1 MHVRG
6 QNRDQASLFPERLDD
21 LIGEDNAVRVIDAFV
36 DSLDLKALGFAR
48 IEAKGTGRLPY
59 HPGDLLK
66 LYLYGYMY
74 RIRSCRRL
82 ERECH
87 KNIEVLWLLHR
98 LAPDFK
104 TIANFRVDNR
114 GALLRVCAAFVRFCR
129 SQSLYGSDTV
139 AIDGS
144 KFAADNAPSRVL
156 RKKDLA
162 KELKRLDAKIAGW
175 LDELDD
181 DDEDEPP
188 SGGDNTRAALEA
200 LEAERGS
207 LTEQIQ
213 SLDAKRLAVQPA
225 TDPDA
230 RVMRHGKVGYNVQT
244 AVDDKHHLI
253 VAVDVVQ
260 SAVDQD
266 QLYRMA
272 RRSQR
277 QLGEKRLRVLA
288 DAGYSSGRQ
297 FKRCQA
303 HGIKPYVPVNRSHK
317 QHGSGQLFDK
327 SAFIYRPESDD
338 YECPAGESLAKK
350 TKSTKDRLYLYTSAA
365 CRGCRL
371 KQQCTTGQQRW
382 VSRHFEEDILNE
394 VADRTDANP
403 LMMRRRKA
411 MVEHPFGTLKR
422 RMDGGRFLLR
432 GLQKVKAEMA
442 LAVTAYNLTRAINL
456 LGARRL
462 LQALATGS
470 QTKRGHLN

>member
-1 MHVRG
+1 MHVQG
-6 QNRDQASLFPERLDD
+6 QNRDQATLFPERLDD
-21 LIGEDNAVRVIDAFV
+21 LIDEDNAVRVIDAFV

-48 IEAKGTGRLPY
+48 IEVKETGRPPY

-87 KNIEVLWLLHR
+87 KNIEVLWLLNR

-114 GALLRVCAAFVRFCR
+114 AALLRVCAAFVQFCR
-129 SQSLYGSDTV
+129 SQSLYGGDTV

-144 KFAADNAPSRVL
+144 KFTADNAPSRVL
-156 RKKDLA
+156 RRKDMA
-162 KELKRLDAKIAGW
+162 KELNRLDTKIAAW

-181 DDEDEPP
+181 DDEDDPP
-188 SGGDNTRAALEA
+188 SGGNTRAVLAA
-200 LEAERGS
+200 LEAERDS

-213 SLDAKRLAVQPA
+213 SLDEKRLQIQPQ

-230 RVMRHGKVGYNVQT
+230 RVMRHGRIGYNVQT
-244 AVDDKHHLI
+244 AVDGKHYLI
-253 VAVDVVQ
+253 VDVNVVQ
-260 SAVDQD
+260 STVDQD

-297 FKRCQA
+297 LERCQA
-303 HGIKPYVPVNRSHK
+303 HGIRPYVPVNRSLNN
-317 QHGSGQLFDK
+317 HGGGQLFDK
-327 SAFIYRPESDD
+327 SAFTYRPESDD
-338 YECPAGESLAKK
+338 YACPAGEILAKK
-350 TKSTKDRLYLYTSAA
+350 TRSTKNRLYLYTSAA
-365 CRGCRL
+365 CRECRL
-371 KQQCTTGQQRW
+371 KPQCTSGQQRW

-394 VADRTDANP
+394 VADRIDANP

-442 LAVTAYNLTRAINL
+442 LAVTAYNLTRAINV
-456 LGARRL
+456 LGTRRL
-462 LQALATGS
+462 CQALAT
-470 QTKRGHLN
+470 

>member
-1 MHVRG
+1 MHVQG
-6 QNRDQASLFPERLDD
+6 QNRDQATLFPERLDD

-48 IEAKGTGRLPY
+48 IETKATGRPPY

-87 KNIEVLWLLHR
+87 KNIEVLWLLNR

-114 GALLRVCAAFVRFCR
+114 KALLNVCAAFVQFCR
-129 SQSLYGSDTV
+129 SQSLYGGDTV

-162 KELKRLDAKIAGW
+162 NELSRLDARIGAW

-188 SGGDNTRAALEA
+188 GGGNTKAALEA
-200 LEAERGS
+200 LEAEREN

-230 RVMRHGKVGYNVQT
+230 RVMKHKIGYNVQT
-244 AVDDKHHLI
+244 SVDSKHHLI
-253 VAVDVVQ
+253 VDVDVVQ
-260 SAVDQD
+260 SPVDQD

-272 RRSQR
+272 RRSQW
-277 QLGEKRLRVLA
+277 QLKEKKLQVLA
-288 DAGYSSGRQ
+288 DAGYSSGRHL
-297 FKRCQA
+297 KRCQA
-303 HGIKPYVPVNRSHK
+303 HGMTPYVPVNRGINN
-317 QHGSGQLFDK
+317 QGNGQLFDK
-327 SAFIYRPESDD
+327 SAFTYHADGD
-338 YECPAGESLAKK
+338 YYACPAGQRLPKK
-350 TKSTKDRLYLYTSAA
+350 TRSKADRLYLYTSKA
-365 CRGCRL
+365 CGNCRL
-371 KQQCTTGQQRW
+371 RAQCTTGKQRW
-382 VSRHFEEDILNE
+382 VSRHFEEDVLNE
-394 VADRTDANP
+394 VADRTEANP

-422 RMDGGRFLLR
+422 RMDGGRFLVR
-432 GLQKVKAEMA
+432 GIQKVKAEMA
-442 LAVTAYNLTRAINL
+442 LAVTAYNLTRAINV
-456 LGARRL
+456 LGAQRL
-462 LQALATGS
+462 CQALAT
-470 QTKRGHLN
+470 

>member
-6 QNRDQASLFPERLDD
+6 QNRDQATLFPERLDD
-21 LIGEDNAVRVIDAFV
+21 LIGADNAVRVIDAFV

-48 IEAKGTGRLPY
+48 IEAKATGRPPY

-87 KNIEVLWLLHR
+87 KNIEVLWLLNR

-114 GALLRVCAAFVRFCR
+114 QALLRVCAAFVQFCR
-129 SQSLYGSDTV
+129 SQSLYGGDTI

-162 KELKRLDAKIAGW
+162 KELNRLDAKIGAW
-175 LDELDD
+175 LDDLDD

-188 SGGDNTRAALEA
+188 GGGDTRAALEA
-200 LEAERGS
+200 LEAERDS
-207 LTEQIQ
+207 LTERIQ

-244 AVDDKHHLI
+244 AVDSKHHLI
-253 VAVDVVQ
+253 VDVDVVQ

-266 QLYRMA
+266 QLYRIA

-277 QLGEKRLRVLA
+277 QLRENKHRVLA

-303 HGIKPYVPVNRSHK
+303 HGLTPYVPVNRSINN
-317 QHGSGQLFDK
+317 HGGGELFDK
-327 SAFIYRPESDD
+327 SVFSYHADSD
-338 YECPAGESLAKK
+338 YYACPAGEHLSKK
-350 TKSTKDRLYLYTSAA
+350 TRSSKDRLYLYTTKA
-365 CRGCRL
+365 CTDYRL
-371 KQQCTTGQQRW
+371 KEQCTMGKQRW
-382 VSRHFEEDILNE
+382 VSRHFEEDVLNE

-422 RMDGGRFLLR
+422 RMDGGRFLVR

-442 LAVTAYNLTRAINL
+442 LAVTAYNLTRAINV
-456 LGARRL
+456 LGARQL
-462 LQALATGS
+462 CQALAT
-470 QTKRGHLN
+470 

>member
-1 MHVRG
+1 MHVQG
-6 QNRDQASLFPERLDD
+6 QNRDQATLFPERLDD

-48 IEAKGTGRLPY
+48 IEVKATGRPPY

-87 KNIEVLWLLHR
+87 KNIEVLWLLNR

-114 GALLRVCAAFVRFCR
+114 AALLRVCTAFVQFCR
-129 SQSLYGSDTV
+129 SQSLYGGDTI

-144 KFAADNAPSRVL
+144 KFTADNAPSRVL
-156 RKKDLA
+156 RRKDLA
-162 KELKRLDAKIAGW
+162 RDLSRLDAKIGAW

-188 SGGDNTRAALEA
+188 SGGNTKAALEA
-200 LEAERGS
+200 LEAERDS

-213 SLDAKRLAVQPA
+213 SLDARRLAVQPA

-230 RVMRHGKVGYNVQT
+230 RVMKHRKIGYNVQT
-244 AVDDKHHLI
+244 SVDGKHHLI
-253 VAVDVVQ
+253 VDVDVVQ

-277 QLGEKRLRVLA
+277 QLRENQLRVLA

-303 HGIKPYVPVNRSHK
+303 HGLRPYVPVNRAINN
-317 QHGSGQLFDK
+317 HGDGTLFDK
-327 SAFIYRPESDD
+327 SVFTYHADGD
-338 YECPAGESLAKK
+338 YYTCPGGEALPKK
-350 TKSTKDRLYLYTSAA
+350 SKSTKDRLYLYTTKA
-365 CRGCRL
+365 CTGCRL
-371 KQQCTTGQQRW
+371 KEQCTIGKQRW
-382 VSRHFEEDILNE
+382 VSRHFDEDVLDE
-394 VADRTDANP
+394 VANRTEANP
-403 LMMRRRKA
+403 LMIRRRKG

-422 RMDGGRFLLR
+422 RMDGGRFLVR

-442 LAVTAYNLTRAINL
+442 LAVTAYNLTRAINI

-462 LQALATGS
+462 IQALVT
-470 QTKRGHLN
+470 

>member
-6 QNRDQASLFPERLDD
+6 QNRDQATLFPERLDD

-36 DSLDLKALGFAR
+36 DSLDLKVLGFAR
-48 IEAKGTGRLPY
+48 IEVKATGRPPY

-74 RIRSCRRL
+74 RVRSCRRL

-87 KNIEVLWLLHR
+87 KNIEVLWLLNR

-104 TIANFRVDNR
+104 TIAHFRVDNR
-114 GALLRVCAAFVRFCR
+114 DALLRVCAAFVQFCR
-129 SQSLYGSDTV
+129 SQSLYGGDTV

-162 KELKRLDAKIAGW
+162 RELNRLDAKIGAW
-175 LDELDD
+175 LDDLDD

-188 SGGDNTRAALEA
+188 GGGNTRAALEA
-200 LEAERGS
+200 LEAERDS
-207 LTEQIQ
+207 LTGQIQ
-213 SLDAKRLAVQPA
+213 SLDTRRLAVQPV

-244 AVDDKHHLI
+244 AVDSKHHLI
-253 VAVDVVQ
+253 VDVNVVQ

-277 QLGEKRLRVLA
+277 QLKEKKLKVLA
-288 DAGYSSGRQ
+288 DAGYSSGWH

-303 HGIKPYVPVNRSHK
+303 HGLTPYVPVNRAINN
-317 QHGSGQLFDK
+317 QGDGRLFDK
-327 SAFIYRPESDD
+327 SVFTYHVDGD
-338 YECPAGESLAKK
+338 YYECPAGETLPKK
-350 TKSTKDRLYLYTSAA
+350 TRSTKDRLYLYTSEA
-365 CRGCRL
+365 CTRCRL
-371 KQQCTTGQQRW
+371 KEQCTPGKQRY
-382 VSRHFEEDILNE
+382 VSRHFEEDVLNE

-422 RMDGGRFLLR
+422 RMDGGRFLVR

-442 LAVTAYNLTRAINL
+442 LAVTAYNLTRAINI
-456 LGARRL
+456 LGSRRL
-462 LQALATGS
+462 IQALAT
-470 QTKRGHLN
+470 

>member
-1 MHVRG
+1 MHIQG
-6 QNRDQASLFPERLDD
+6 QNRDQGTLFPERLDD
-21 LIGEDNAVRVIDAFV
+21 LIDEDNAVRVIDAFV

-48 IEAKGTGRLPY
+48 IEVQATGRPPY

-87 KNIEVLWLLHR
+87 KNIELLWLLNR

-114 GALLRVCAAFVRFCR
+114 KALLRVCAAFVQFCR
-129 SQSLYGSDTV
+129 SQSLYGGETV

-144 KFAADNAPSRVL
+144 KFSADNAPSRVL

-162 KELKRLDAKIAGW
+162 RELNRLDAKIAAW

-188 SGGDNTRAALEA
+188 GGGNTQAALEA
-200 LEAERGS
+200 LEAERES
-207 LTEQIQ
+207 LTEKIQ
-213 SLDAKRLAVQPA
+213 SLDTQRLAAQPS

-230 RVMRHGKVGYNVQT
+230 RVMRRGHVGYNVQT
-244 AVDDKHHLI
+244 AVDGKHHLI
-253 VAVDVVQ
+253 VDVNVVQ

-277 QLGEKRLRVLA
+277 QLNEKTLQVLA
-288 DAGYSSGRQ
+288 DAGYSSGWHL
-297 FKRCQA
+297 KRCQA
-303 HGIKPYVPVNRSHK
+303 HGMTPYVPVNRSINN
-317 QHGSGQLFDK
+317 HGDGRLFDK
-327 SAFIYRPESDD
+327 SAFTYHADGD
-338 YECPAGESLAKK
+338 YFECPAGAAMAKK
-350 TKSTKDRLYLYTSAA
+350 TRSTKDRLYLYTTTS
-365 CRGCRL
+365 CSHCRL
-371 KQQCTTGQQRW
+371 KEQCTTGKQRW
-382 VSRHFEEDILNE
+382 VSRHFEEDVLNE
-394 VADRTDANP
+394 VADRTEANP

-422 RMDGGRFLLR
+422 RMDGGRFLVR

-442 LAVTAYNLTRAINL
+442 LAVTAYNLTRAINV

-462 LQALATGS
+462 IQALTA
-470 QTKRGHLN
+470 

>member
-1 MHVRG
+1 MHVQG
-6 QNRDQASLFPERLDD
+6 QNRDQATLFPERLDD

-36 DSLDLKALGFAR
+36 DSLDLKELGFVR
-48 IEAKGTGRLPY
+48 IETQATGRPPY

-114 GALLRVCAAFVRFCR
+114 AGLLRVCTAFVQFCR
-129 SQSLYGSDTV
+129 SQSLYGGDTV

-144 KFAADNAPSRVL
+144 KFTADNAPSRVL
-156 RKKDLA
+156 RRKDLA
-162 KELKRLDAKIAGW
+162 RELNRLDAKIGAW

-188 SGGDNTRAALEA
+188 SGGNTKAALEA
-200 LEAERGS
+200 LEAERES

-213 SLDAKRLAVQPA
+213 SLDARRLAVQSV

-230 RVMRHGKVGYNVQT
+230 RVMKHGKVGYNVQT
-244 AVDDKHHLI
+244 AVDGKHHLI
-253 VAVDVVQ
+253 VDVNVVQ

-277 QLGEKRLRVLA
+277 QLREKRLRVLA

-297 FKRCQA
+297 FQRCQA
-303 HGIKPYVPVNRSHK
+303 HGLRPYVPVNRAINN
-317 QHGSGQLFDK
+317 HGDGTLFDK
-327 SAFIYRPESDD
+327 SAFTYHADGD
-338 YECPAGESLAKK
+338 YYTCPAGEALPKK
-350 TKSTKDRLYLYTSAA
+350 TKSTKNRLYLYTSGA
-365 CRGCRL
+365 CTGCRL
-371 KQQCTTGQQRW
+371 KEQCTTGKQRW
-382 VSRHFEEDILNE
+382 VSRHFDDDVLNE
-394 VADRTDANP
+394 VADRTEANP

-422 RMDGGRFLLR
+422 RMDGGRFLVR

-442 LAVTAYNLTRAINL
+442 LAVTAYNLTRAINV

-462 LQALATGS
+462 VQALAT
-470 QTKRGHLN
+470 

>member
-1 MHVRG
+1 MHVQG
-6 QNRDQASLFPERLDD
+6 QNRDQGTLFPERLDD
-21 LIGEDNAVRVIDAFV
+21 LIAEDNAVRVIDAFV
-36 DSLDLKALGFAR
+36 DSLDLKALSFAR
-48 IEAKGTGRLPY
+48 IETKGTGRPPY

-87 KNIEVLWLLHR
+87 KNIEVLWLLNR

-114 GALLRVCAAFVRFCR
+114 KALLNVCAAFVQFCR
-129 SQSLYGSDTV
+129 SQSLYGGDTV

-162 KELKRLDAKIAGW
+162 KELKRLDAKIAAW
-175 LDELDD
+175 LDDLDD

-188 SGGDNTRAALEA
+188 GGDNTKAALEA
-200 LEAERGS
+200 LEAERDS

-230 RVMRHGKVGYNVQT
+230 RVMKHHKIGYNVQT
-244 AVDDKHHLI
+244 SVDAKHHLI
-253 VAVDVVQ
+253 VDVDVVQ
-260 SAVDQD
+260 SPVDQD

-277 QLGEKRLRVLA
+277 QLREKQLRVLA
-288 DAGYSSGRQ
+288 DAGYSSGRHLR
-297 FKRCQA
+297 RCQA
-303 HGIKPYVPVNRSHK
+303 HGLTPYVPVNRSINNR
-317 QHGSGQLFDK
+317 GDGRLFDK
-327 SAFIYRPESDD
+327 SAFTYDADGD
-338 YECPAGESLAKK
+338 YFKCPAGERLPKK
-350 TKSTKDRLYLYTSAA
+350 TKSTKDRLYLYTTAA
-365 CRGCRL
+365 CTGCQL
-371 KQQCTTGQQRW
+371 KEQCTQGKQRW
-382 VSRHFEEDILNE
+382 VSRHFEEDVLNQ
-394 VADRTDANP
+394 VAARTDANP

-442 LAVTAYNLTRAINL
+442 LAVTAYNLTRAINV
-456 LGARRL
+456 LGTKRL
-462 LQALATGS
+462 VQALAT
-470 QTKRGHLN
+470 

>member
-1 MHVRG
+1 MHVQG
-6 QNRDQASLFPERLDD
+6 QNRNQATLFPERLDD

-36 DSLDLKALGFAR
+36 DSLDLKALGFAH
-48 IEAKGTGRLPY
+48 IEAKATGRPPY

-87 KNIEVLWLLHR
+87 KNIEVLWLLNR

-114 GALLRVCAAFVRFCR
+114 QALLRVCAAFVQFCR
-129 SQSLYGSDTV
+129 SQSLYGGDTV

-144 KFAADNAPSRVL
+144 KFTADNAPSRVL

-162 KELKRLDAKIAGW
+162 KELNRLDAKIAAW

-188 SGGDNTRAALEA
+188 SGGNTRAALEA
-200 LEAERGS
+200 LEAERES

-213 SLDAKRLAVQPA
+213 SLDAKRLAVQPH

-230 RVMRHGKVGYNVQT
+230 RVMRNRKIGYNVQT
-244 AVDDKHHLI
+244 AVDGKHHLI

-266 QLYRMA
+266 QLYHMA

-277 QLGEKRLRVLA
+277 QLKKQQLNILA

-297 FKRCQA
+297 FRRCQA
-303 HGIKPYVPVNRSHK
+303 HGLTPYVPVNRAINH
-317 QHGSGQLFDK
+317 HGGGKLFDK
-327 SAFIYRPESDD
+327 SAFTYHADGD
-338 YECPAGESLAKK
+338 YFECPAGETLPKK
-350 TKSTKDRLYLYTSAA
+350 TKSTKDRMYLYTTEA
-365 CRGCRL
+365 CSGCRL
-371 KQQCTTGQQRW
+371 KEQCAMGKQRW
-382 VSRHFEEDILNE
+382 VSRHFEEGILNE

-422 RMDGGRFLLR
+422 RMDGGRFLVR
-432 GLQKVKAEMA
+432 GIQKVKAEMA
-442 LAVTAYNLTRAINL
+442 LAVTACNLTRAINV

-462 LQALATGS
+462 CQALAT
-470 QTKRGHLN
+470 